1 MEGGEKMKILVD
13 VYAKFEV
20 EAENGNAAIA
30 ETMKRM
36 SRMKNLKEVDLH
48 LTDDE

>member
-1 MEGGEKMKILVD
+1 MKILVD

-20 EAENGNAAIA
+20 EADNGNEAIA
-30 ETMKRM
+30 ETMKRLA
-36 SRMKNLKEVDLH
+36 RMKNLKEVDIH